1 MPIESLSGQ
10 SHEIYLID
18 GSEELRVNVQAL
30 IHGSSTFRL
39 SLVTDVMDLLSH
51 PDRHPDTIILD
62 FVSQEQPLEMIDNLS
77 KRLPDTSILGICG
90 AQDPPGIEQLERMGL
105 LACMEKPLSA
115 RDFRRAL
122 RSAERIQDLR
132 RQLRHMQDSIG
143 SEVRLEQIIARSGTM
158 HNVMALIRKAC
169 TNDINVLLEGEEGT
183 GKKLLAR
190 AIHFNGLRAAAPFVM
205 LNCAA
210 IPQHLLER
218 ELYGSEAGVFGEDSE
233 LTPGIFEQA
242 EGGTLLIDEIG
253 EMDIQLQARLY
264 RTMQTRMFRR
274 IGSEEDLPINV
285 RIITATSR
293 DLRAMC
299 SYGTFREDLFFR
311 LASFPIKLP
320 PLRDRPAD
328 IPLLID
334 MILRRVSE
342 KEGRPGLG
350 ISSETVQLLRKYR
363 WPGNIPELMLCM
375 ERAAVVAE
383 SMEVQPDDLPD
394 QILIATGR
402 KVKNETNDSG
412 GAKASPLPTMDQLK
426 ARGIRLALEA
436 SHGNVKEAAR
446 MLDIGRTTIYKLI
459 EKYNI
464 QV

>member
-18 GSEELRVNVQAL
+18 GTEELRENVEAL
-30 IHGSSTFRL
+30 LQGSLTFKL
-39 SLVTDVMDLLSH
+39 SFVTDVMDLLAH

-62 FVSQEQPLEMIDNLS
+62 LSLQDQPLEMIDNLS
-77 KRLPDTSILGICG
+77 KRLPDTSIIGILG
-90 AQDPPGIEQLERMGL
+90 AEDPSVIEELERIGL
-105 LACMEKPLSA
+105 LACMQKPLTA
-115 RDFRRAL
+115 REFRRAL
-122 RSAERIQDLR
+122 RSAERIQELR
-132 RQLRHMQDSIG
+132 QQLRNLNATIR
-143 SEVRLEQIIARSGTM
+143 SEVRLEQIIARSGSM

-183 GKKLLAR
+183 GKKMLAR

-233 LTPGIFEQA
+233 VSPGIFEQA

-274 IGSEEDLPINV
+274 IGSDDDLPVNV

-299 SYGTFREDLFFR
+299 SFGTFREDLFFR

-350 ISSETVQLLRKYR
+350 ITGETVQLLRKYR
-363 WPGNIPELMLCM
+363 WPGNIPELMHCM

-383 SMEVQPDDLPD
+383 SMEVRPDDLPE

-402 KVKNETNDSG
+402 KVKAETSG
-412 GAKASPLPTMDQLK
+412 AAGSKTPPLPTMDQLK

-436 SHGNVKEAAR
+436 SHGNIKEAAR